1 MRRCISRQSAIGGTQ
16 PLAVRIASCSSE
28 MFTLCHRRAKVVP
41 KQPLL
46 EQSGERNNNKRQYLI
61 VIFTMKFYDGEPL
74 LPERCSMNKLPLRV
88 AAGALWLAV
97 SSASMADSSITM
109 PIEINGVMTE
119 TPGPSLRCPSKFGG
133 VTIGRGEGA
142 LTGPVAF
149 IANDCITQSGT
160 LFTFSA
166 GKLIVLTV
174 AGDQIFA
181 DYSGQFV
188 PTGVGSNFVFSGATF
203 QVTGGTGKFS
213 RASGGGNMTGAED
226 ISTGEGTI
234 KLSGHI
240 TYKDKS

>member
-1 MRRCISRQSAIGGTQ
+1 MEIS
-16 PLAVRIASCSSE
+16 
-28 MFTLCHRRAKVVP
+28 
-41 KQPLL
+41 
-46 EQSGERNNNKRQYLI
+46 
-61 VIFTMKFYDGEPL
+61 
-74 LPERCSMNKLPLRV
+74 
-88 AAGALWLAV
+88 
-97 SSASMADSSITM
+97 
-109 PIEINGVMTE
+109 GVLTE

-133 VTIGRGEGA
+133 VIIGRGEGA

-149 IANDCITQSGT
+149 ISSDCITQNGP

-213 RASGGGNMTGAED
+213 RASGGGNMTGSED
-226 ISTGEGTI
+226 ISTGQGTM
-234 KLSGHI
+234 KLSGRI
-240 TYKDKS
+240 NFKNRN

>member
-1 MRRCISRQSAIGGTQ
+1 MIG
-16 PLAVRIASCSSE
+16 
-28 MFTLCHRRAKVVP
+28 H
-41 KQPLL
+41 PLL
-46 EQSGERNNNKRQYLI
+46 A
-61 VIFTMKFYDGEPL
+61 
-74 LPERCSMNKLPLRV
+74 ERCPMNKLPLRV

-97 SSASMADSSITM
+97 SSASMADSSVTM
-109 PIEINGVMTE
+109 PIEINGTLTE
-119 TPGPSLRCPSKFGG
+119 IPGPSLRCPSKFGG
-133 VTIGRGEGA
+133 VIIGRGAGA

-188 PTGVGSNFVFSGATF
+188 PTGVGSNFIFSGATF

-213 RASGGGNMTGAED
+213 KASGGGNMTGAEN
-226 ISTGEGTI
+226 ISTGQGTV
-234 KLSGHI
+234 KLSGRI
-240 TYKDKS
+240 TYQDKN